1 MVASSTTSSAAKQG
15 AATALQLFQLDTLGY
30 VVVEVSDYRTT

>member
-1 MVASSTTSSAAKQG
+1 MVASSTSSAAKQG

-30 VVVEVSDYRTT
+30 VVVEVSDYRIT